1 MLLTYLFALQ
11 LPDICVFY
19 LYIIPLLDIF
29 ITNVVPTITITDIE
43 HKIANSTLNISPICS
58 NSFIILVSAIGS
70 LMLAN
75 ILYDIVNIAIFI
87 IGIMHIPIII
97 TTPMTPIAFFNII
110 PQPKTVSTA
119 SPNIF
124 PTIGMLLLTI
134 AFAVFAVIPS
144 ILLDNVPS
152 KEITPT
158 NVVSITPKIHIIPEL
173 NVFDIL
179 SICTLSPIF
188 DTILS
193 VAAINT
199 AGIKKTLYYI
209 SYKIY
214 HK

>member
-1 MLLTYLFALQ
+1 
-11 LPDICVFY
+11 
-19 LYIIPLLDIF
+19 
-29 ITNVVPTITITDIE
+29 
-43 HKIANSTLNISPICS
+43 
-58 NSFIILVSAIGS
+58 
-70 LMLAN
+70 
-75 ILYDIVNIAIFI
+75 
-87 IGIMHIPIII
+87 MHIPIII

-199 AGIKKTLYYI
+199 AGIKKLCIIFPIKFIINKMAGSNILLVVMLPVYSINDTNI
-209 SYKIY
+209 GTSEFINPTK
-214 HK
+214 